1 MAEAAKALGVTE
13 EALTDAL
20 GNPPD
25 LAKAAKKLEISL
37 EKLQEVIPMG
47 GFGRGLSGGF
57 GDSERMAEAAKKL
70 GIEQQ
75 KLQDALGEPLNINA
89 AAEKLDIS
97 AEKIQ
102 EALGL
107 TQRGFGRQR

>member
-13 EALTDAL
+13 EALTEAL

-25 LAKAAKKLEISL
+25 LSKAAKKLEISL
-37 EKLQEVIPMG
+37 EKLEEVIPKFGGG
-47 GFGRGLSGGF
+47 GFSGGAV
-57 GDSERMAEAAKKL
+57 DSERLAEAAKHR

-89 AAEKLDIS
+89 AAEKLDMS

-102 EALGL
+102 DALGL